1 MTARG
6 PCGFPGPGTRPSS
19 LPPLLARSAGR
30 APRRAPR
37 VESRRGRGRTPR
49 TLRAGG
55 ARSAAEPRGRPP
67 SPRHPPSAPPAA
79 SPSPALPPSP
89 SRSHRPGL
97 RRAASARGGRSC
109 QPLVSA
115 ARRGPAWGRGGAGLQ
130 TKGPEPPQAPPL
142 LDLSWSWGVGGGWNS
157 ARPVHPAASQCA
169 PAASF
174 VSAGCC
180 RCSLPSIR
188 LLLSLPWKRR
198 PLRSRSAC

>member
-1 MTARG
+1 MHGVLAVS
-6 PCGFPGPGTRPSS
+6 PGLGTRPSS
-19 LPPLLARSAGR
+19 LPPRLARSAGQ

-67 SPRHPPSAPPAA
+67 SPRRPPSAPPAA
-79 SPSPALPPSP
+79 SPSPAPPP

-142 LDLSWSWGVGGGWNS
+142 LDHSWGGGNP
-157 ARPVHPAASQCA
+157 ARPVHPAAT
-169 PAASF
+169 
-174 VSAGCC
+174 VYTGCVLC
-180 RCSLPSIR
+180 QLWVLQVFPT
-188 LLLSLPWKRR
+188 
-198 PLRSRSAC
+198 